1 MRKSIVFIFT
11 FRLFN
16 YEQNFKYKRDDYS
29 GKFPETS
36 KQFNDEK
43 ENNGEALGES
53 WKCPMDVARTGLRLM
68 EFLGVGGMGT
78 RGFGRM
84 KPLADW
90 EVE

>member
-1 MRKSIVFIFT
+1 VD
-11 FRLFN
+11 
-16 YEQNFKYKRDDYS
+16 DDYS